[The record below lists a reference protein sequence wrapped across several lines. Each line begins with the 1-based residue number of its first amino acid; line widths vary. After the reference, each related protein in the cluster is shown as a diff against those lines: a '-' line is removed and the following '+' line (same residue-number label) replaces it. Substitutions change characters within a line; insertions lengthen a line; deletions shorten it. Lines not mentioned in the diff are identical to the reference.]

1 MKHKQV
7 KKIIRRGKYSFV
19 VLFVLLT
26 THYSLPPI
34 YAATT
39 PTPLPSKNE
48 VPTDSAAIEKI
59 QKIKDIVASKVA
71 ELNLVEKKGM
81 LGMIKEVSNTQVT
94 ITDLN
99 GATRIIDIDE
109 LTKFNLSGG
118 DKDSKEDESLGIN
131 DLRKDTYYSFVGLYN
146 KDTRKL
152 MARFVAQPK
161 NLPVFFEGVVADLA
175 KDDFQLTIFNEKGE
189 KKFVDIEKSTK
200 TSIQTENEELV
211 KSGFSKIA
219 KQERVL
225 VVGFDDLKD
234 KNKII
239 ASRVIHFESLPP
251 SNAMLKYIS
260 LDEEA
265 PVVATGSGK
274 KLQVLTTPKAQQ

>member
-1 MKHKQV
+1 MDKIN
-7 KKIIRRGKYSFV
+7 KKMFLKVLVSF
-19 VLFVLLT
+19 LLLVSS
-26 THYSLPPI
+26 YYRLLPDAF
-34 YAATT
+34 AATT

-71 ELNLVEKKGM
+71 ELNLVEKKGI

-94 ITDLN
+94 ISDLN

-109 LTKFNLSGG
+109 LTKFNLSSG
-118 DKDSKEDESLGIN
+118 DKDKKEDESLGIN
-131 DLRKDTYYSFVGLYN
+131 DLKKDTYYSFVGLYN

-161 NLPVFFEGVVADLA
+161 NLPVYFEGVVADLA
-175 KDDFQLTIFNEKGE
+175 EDDFQLTVFNEKGD
-189 KKFVDIEKSTK
+189 KKLVDIEKSTK
-200 TSIQTENEELV
+200 TSIQTGDEELL

-234 KNKII
+234 KGKII
-239 ASRVIHFESLPP
+239 ASRVIHFQSLPP
-251 SNAMLKYIS
+251 SNAMLKYVS